1 MEKII
6 LRNQF
11 VTLSIAASDYTV
23 REETLDGKKHLVVP
37 VVMMVEGVH
46 IGSKGPILHMG
57 AELSKWT
64 EAWNGIPVTIAHPIK
79 EGTNVSANAPDVL
92 DSSSVGRIFNT
103 TYDNGLKAEAWI
115 DFDKINAKSIEALEA
130 IQNGE
135 PLDVSV
141 GVFNDTEEA
150 EEGAQWNGE
159 SYDTIAYNYRPDHLA
174 LLPGEEGACSWKDGC
189 GIRTNKKG
197 GDEVKELLTTFQ
209 ELSEKGYVVS
219 LLNNEMGFREIQEA
233 LQVKLQSLN
242 ADGKYHYIEEVFD
255 DAIVYSK
262 WADGGGETLYKQGYT
277 MDDSGN
283 IAFDG
288 VRTEVKKKVEYVT
301 NKMRRTTQGIIN
313 LNKGGKMANEG
324 NLCCEAKVDAL
335 IANKRTHWQAT
346 DREWLLTQNE
356 ATIAKMSP
364 MEPEVVGDTPAAI
377 QANKAAAVEEF
388 KGKLVTIDDYTA
400 IMPEAMKAR
409 IDKWTAA
416 EAAEREAL
424 VKSITDNSDKLK
436 KEDLEVMSD
445 EVLKGIAESIKQ
457 PADYSGM
464 GAGGGE
470 STSGEQ
476 VELPVEYSTARKEDK

>member
-1 MEKII
+1 M
-6 LRNQF
+6 RDQF
-11 VTLSIAASDYTV
+11 ATHSIAASDYSI

-46 IGSKGPILHMG
+46 NGSKGPIFHMG
-57 AELSKWT
+57 SELARWT
-64 EAWNGIPVTIAHPIK
+64 EAWNGIPVTVSHPVK
-79 EGTNVSANAPDVL
+79 EGNNVSANAPDVL
-92 DSSSVGRIFNT
+92 DSASVGRIFNT

-115 DFDKINAKSIEALEA
+115 DFDKISAKSIEALEA

-197 GDEVKELLTTFQ
+197 GDDVKELLTTFQ

-255 DAIVYSK
+255 DSIVYSK

-445 EVLKGIAESIKQ
+445 EVLKGIVESIK

-464 GAGGGE
+464 GAGGGQA
-470 STSGEQ
+470 TSGEP
-476 VELPVEYSTARKEDK
+476 VELPVEYSASRKEDK

>member
-1 MEKII
+1 ME
-6 LRNQF
+6 RNLF
-11 VTLSIAASDYTV
+11 ATHSFAASDYTI

-46 IGSKGPILHMG
+46 NGSKGPIFHMG
-57 AELSKWT
+57 SELARWT
-64 EAWNGIPVTIAHPIK
+64 EAWNGIPVTVSHPVK

-115 DFDKINAKSIEALEA
+115 DFDKISAKSIEALEA

-141 GVFNDTEEA
+141 GVFNDIEEA
-150 EEGAQWNGE
+150 QEGAEWNGE
-159 SYDTIAYNYRPDHLA
+159 SYGTIAYNYRPDHLA

-197 GDEVKELLTTFQ
+197 GNEVKELLTTFQ
-209 ELSEKGYVVS
+209 ELSQKGYVVS

-233 LQVKLQSLN
+233 LQAKLQSLN
-242 ADGKYHYIEEVFD
+242 TDGKYHYIEEVFD
-255 DAIVYSK
+255 DSIVYSK
-262 WADGGGETLYKQGYT
+262 WADGEGETLYKQEYT

-283 IAFDG
+283 IVFDG
-288 VRTEVKKKVEYVT
+288 MRIEVKKKVEYVT
-301 NKMRRTTQGIIN
+301 NKMRRTTQVGIN
-313 LNKGGKMANEG
+313 LNKGGEMSTEG
-324 NLCCEAKVDAL
+324 TLCCEAKVDAL
-335 IANKRTHWQAT
+335 IANKRTHWMAS
-346 DREWLLTQNE
+346 DREWLLTQE
-356 ATIAKMSP
+356 EGTIAKMSP
-364 MEPEVVGDTPAAI
+364 MEPEAVGDTPAAI

-400 IMPEAMKAR
+400 IMPAEMKAR
-409 IDKWTAA
+409 IDGWTAA
-416 EAAEREAL
+416 DAAVREAL

-445 EVLKGIAESIKQ
+445 AVLKGIVESIK

-464 GAGGGE
+464 GAGGGQA
-470 STSGEQ
+470 TSGEQ
-476 VELPVEYSTARKEDK
+476 VELPVEYSASRKEDK